1 MEIVITFLLVAL
13 MLFSFDRLMLWLESR
28 GHVSWRRTRRRTL
41 SAEPT
46 AGLDTLLGGPLRDR
60 ERRS

>member
-1 MEIVITFLLVAL
+1 MEIVVTFLLVAL
-13 MLFSFDRLMLWLESR
+13 VLFSLDRLMLWLERR
-28 GHVSWRRTRRRTL
+28 GHVSWRRTRRRSL

-46 AGLDTLLGGPLRDR
+46 ARLDTLLGGPLRDC